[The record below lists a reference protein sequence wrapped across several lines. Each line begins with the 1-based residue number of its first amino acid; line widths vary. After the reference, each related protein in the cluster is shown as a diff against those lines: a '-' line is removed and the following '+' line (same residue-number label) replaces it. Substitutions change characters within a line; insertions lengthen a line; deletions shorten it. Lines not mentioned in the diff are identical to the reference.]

1 LELAHPTPPFKE
13 GVKMTSF
20 IQMSINFLKD
30 NYKETIGNEIRF
42 VISNLKIAIII
53 ELDDDNEDM
62 KLIDMVDDVLRDIE
76 KWRLKKEELT
86 NEEIADW
93 IFRLVKIKSY
103 LYIKE
108 ELFWKE

>member
-1 LELAHPTPPFKE
+1 
-13 GVKMTSF
+13 
-20 IQMSINFLKD
+20 
-30 NYKETIGNEIRF
+30 
-42 VISNLKIAIII
+42 
-53 ELDDDNEDM
+53 M

-103 LYIKE
+103 LYKKE